1 VRIRAAGAALVLAL
15 CSAAAAQVAIIQI
28 QVVEGD
34 GAVHSPGSRS
44 PRSLTVEVT
53 DETGRPVEGAAVSF
67 HLPETGSSGVFA
79 NGLRTLVETTDA
91 RGRASAR
98 SLEVNR
104 VAGRFEIRIVASREQ
119 ARAGTVS
126 PQYIAEL
133 AGGASKPAAAGTAAS
148 TRPHRRH
155 GKWIAGAAV
164 AGGTVAALLA
174 ARSGGGTAAQPGTP
188 APAAPPVMGTPVI
201 TVGKP

>member
-1 VRIRAAGAALVLAL
+1 V
-15 CSAAAAQVAIIQI
+15 
-28 QVVEGD
+28 
-34 GAVHSPGSRS
+34 
-44 PRSLTVEVT
+44 
-53 DETGRPVEGAAVSF
+53 
-67 HLPETGSSGVFA
+67 VFA
-79 NGLRTLVETTDA
+79 NGLRTLVQTTDA
-91 RGRASAR
+91 RGRAGAR
-98 SLEVNR
+98 GLEVNR

-133 AGGASKPAAAGTAAS
+133 AGGAAKPAAGTAATS
-148 TRPHRRH
+148 RPHRRH

-164 AGGTVAALLA
+164 AGGAVAALLA

-188 APAAPPVMGTPVI
+188 TPAAPPVMGTPVI